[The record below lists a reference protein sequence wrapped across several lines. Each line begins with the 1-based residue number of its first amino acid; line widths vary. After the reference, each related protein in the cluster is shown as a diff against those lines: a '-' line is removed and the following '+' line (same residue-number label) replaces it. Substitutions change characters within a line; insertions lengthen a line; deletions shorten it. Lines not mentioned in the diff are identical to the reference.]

1 MYDFEGEYQKVML
14 YDYRGALA
22 IKDNML
28 GELKFGKTMEFIM

>member
-1 MYDFEGEYQKVML
+1 ML

-28 GELKFGKTMEFIM
+28 G